1 MKGVN
6 DMMKRMY
13 MTNPLEIFLLVLV
26 IFYLFSPAPT
36 PRFIAA
42 AMDTP
47 LGIVALFTVIVFLF
61 MYSHVLLAILF
72 VLVAYKLLS
81 ASPTAL
87 SSGSTA
93 VIEYTPVNQALASAG
108 GQVMGGEG
116 IILPNQS
123 PDKNGDVRFQH
134 YGYADVAANRAQNLG
149 QKVIPLETEGNLE
162 INVVKSMVESKSAP
176 HDYLE
181 TPFKPVSERVHG
193 AAQA

>member
-1 MKGVN
+1 MKGGIN
-6 DMMKRMY
+6 DMMKQMY

-26 IFYLFSPAPT
+26 IFYLFSTAPT

-47 LGIVALFTVIVFLF
+47 LGIVVLFMVIVFLF
-61 MYSHVLLAILF
+61 MYSHILLAILF
-72 VLVAYKLLS
+72 VLVAYKLLG
-81 ASPTAL
+81 ASS
-87 SSGSTA
+87 SSGTA
-93 VIEYTPVNQALASAG
+93 VIEYTPVNKALASTG
-108 GQVMGGEG
+108 GQEMGGEG

-134 YGYADVAANRAQNLG
+134 HGYADIAANKGGKAG
-149 QKVIPLETEGNLE
+149 TQKVIPLETDGNLE
-162 INVVKSMVESKSAP
+162 INVVKSMVETKSAP

-193 AAQA
+193 ASQVM